1 MLGDVSARDTEIAR
15 ELFAAPGAALL
26 AAEGCTRMAASR
38 LPAAHEQVFAT
49 LGSRLRRSYAERDPE
64 LARAAYGG
72 WHHESGQVGLTLEN
86 EPHPVSA
93 AYSAAIVQFACLL
106 PVLPPRP
113 LPADSFYDI
122 TPEDFAAIARKAAK
136 RSDTA
141 LKALR
146 LRLRRLL
153 TRRDE
158 PWSQQCE
165 AADRM
170 SWGRPFRSAE
180 FSARTAPL
188 ALELA
193 AGAPWQWQEL
203 HGQRLFRV
211 QTPDG
216 WLAARVDE
224 HEERA
229 LRGLCAE
236 QEPSA

>member
-1 MLGDVSARDTEIAR
+1 MLDQMSTRDDELAR
-15 ELFAAPGAALL
+15 ELFGAPGAALL

-38 LPAAHEQVFAT
+38 LPPAHEQVFVT
-49 LGSRLRRSYAERDPE
+49 LGSRLRHCHAARDPA
-64 LARAAYGG
+64 LARAAYGS
-72 WHHESGQVGLTLEN
+72 WHHESTQVGLTLEN
-86 EPHPVSA
+86 DPHPVSA

-106 PVLPPRP
+106 RVLPPRP

-122 TPEDFAAIARKAAK
+122 TPLDFATIARKAAK

-146 LRLRRLL
+146 LRFTRLL
-153 TRRDE
+153 AHRDE
-158 PWSQQCE
+158 PWPLQCE
-165 AADRM
+165 VANRM
-170 SWGRPFRSAE
+170 SWNRPFRSAQ
-180 FSARTAPL
+180 FSARISPL

-193 AGAPWQWQEL
+193 AGSPWQWQEV

-224 HEERA
+224 QEELA
-229 LRGLCAE
+229 LRGLCD
-236 QEPSA
+236 Q